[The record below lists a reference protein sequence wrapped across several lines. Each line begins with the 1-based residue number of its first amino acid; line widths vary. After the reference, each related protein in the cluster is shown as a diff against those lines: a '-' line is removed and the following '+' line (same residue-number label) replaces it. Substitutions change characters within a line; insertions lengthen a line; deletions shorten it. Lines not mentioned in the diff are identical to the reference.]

1 MALTR
6 DFKETVN
13 ARVQRD
19 SEFAIALLDEAI
31 SLFLNGEPET
41 ARLILRDIVNAT
53 VGFEQLAI
61 ETSKPSKS
69 LHRMLSA
76 KGNPT
81 MDNLTAIFNV
91 LRKFLN
97 KDKIIVMSKKI
108 TGLEIINESNNIVA
122 ILVYI
127 TNESI
132 DIKDVIVDSE
142 IGDLEDIEDRAVC
155 KWGVVNIIEEIEYDQ
170 LYIFAKVAVGQSAK
184 DYDYWSGYEAKTD
197 FNIIK
202 ENVKSILALKFES
215 KQESDYEQQKLFNLD
230 NY

>member
-91 LRKFLN
+91 LRKQLN
-97 KDKIIVMSKKI
+97 V
-108 TGLEIINESNNIVA
+108 
-122 ILVYI
+122 
-127 TNESI
+127 
-132 DIKDVIVDSE
+132 
-142 IGDLEDIEDRAVC
+142 DIEV
-155 KWGVVNIIEEIEYDQ
+155 KTTIIYH
-170 LYIFAKVAVGQSAK
+170 
-184 DYDYWSGYEAKTD
+184 
-197 FNIIK
+197 
-202 ENVKSILALKFES
+202 
-215 KQESDYEQQKLFNLD
+215 
-230 NY
+230 